1 MAKRVSK
8 VYGDA
13 LFELALEKGE
23 LSQIKEEVLAL
34 QKIFKENEAFLPL
47 LNHPNLPGEE
57 KIRMMEK
64 IFRGRVSDDMTG
76 FLTIIIQ
83 KGRYRDI
90 LAIFQYVEERIKK
103 HEKVGAARIAAP
115 MELTDAQK
123 KAIVKKLLET
133 TSYESFEVEY
143 IIDESL
149 IGGLVIHVDD
159 KVVDSSI
166 KTKLANMVKALNQ
179 ISIS

>member
-1 MAKRVSK
+1 
-8 VYGDA
+8 
-13 LFELALEKGE
+13 
-23 LSQIKEEVLAL
+23 
-34 QKIFKENEAFLPL
+34 
-47 LNHPNLPGEE
+47 
-57 KIRMMEK
+57 
-64 IFRGRVSDDMTG
+64 MTG

-159 KVVDSSI
+159 KVIDSSI

>member
-1 MAKRVSK
+1 MSSFSKRSIWGGWIVFVIASLTYLLTMEPTASLWDCSEFIATSYK
-8 VYGDA
+8 LEVGHPPGTPFFFLINRLGAIFAGDPSNVAVAINA
-13 LFELALEKGE
+13 LSALESG
-23 LSQIKEEVLAL
+23 LTIAFLFWTIAHLGRRLYRKEE
-34 QKIFKENEAFLPL
+34 E
-47 LNHPNLPGEE
+47 
-57 KIRMMEK
+57 
-64 IFRGRVSDDMTG
+64 
-76 FLTIIIQ
+76 
-83 KGRYRDI
+83 
-90 LAIFQYVEERIKK
+90 
-103 HEKVGAARIAAP
+103 
-115 MELTDAQK
+115 ELTDAQK

-159 KVVDSSI
+159 KVIDSSI

>member
-57 KIRMMEK
+57 KIRM
-64 IFRGRVSDDMTG
+64 
-76 FLTIIIQ
+76 IQ
-83 KGRYRDI
+83 
-90 LAIFQYVEERIKK
+90 
-103 HEKVGAARIAAP
+103 
-115 MELTDAQK
+115 
-123 KAIVKKLLET
+123 
-133 TSYESFEVEY
+133 
-143 IIDESL
+143 
-149 IGGLVIHVDD
+149 
-159 KVVDSSI
+159 
-166 KTKLANMVKALNQ
+166 
-179 ISIS
+179 